1 MIPDCRKT
9 LRRWTW
15 RLQNR
20 FKSQRVATEDVQPA
34 GCKGIRAFKNGPGG
48 VGQDEFDKRE
58 HSDKVCTSLLKECS
72 WSRLF
77 WEQAAQFQM
86 FMIWWRH
93 DEEAVLSRDSLRE
106 WAAGMRLRQRQEQ
119 KTPLSFTPFMA
130 VPRDSVTSSIQWY
143 KGFTQYHHRQGT
155 KAKSNLGSQ
164 I

>member
-34 GCKGIRAFKNGPGG
+34 GCQGSRAFEMDLAVLGKMNLT
-48 VGQDEFDKRE
+48 RE

-72 WSRLF
+72 WPRLF

-86 FMIWWRH
+86 FMIWRRH

-119 KTPLSFTPFMA
+119 KTPLSFTPFTA

-143 KGFTQYHHRQGT
+143 KGFTQYHPRQGT
-155 KAKSNLGSQ
+155 KAKSILGSQ